1 VIYLATYEFK
11 GFMEVA
17 VAVIVVMLLL
27 LHPAAYANNAS
38 ALLPASAKTNAM
50 LVLIPFP
57 FFLTF

>member
-11 GFMEVA
+11 GFMEAA

-27 LHPAAYANNAS
+27 LHPVASANNTS

-50 LVLIPFP
+50 LVLITFP